1 MNDKLLSQLATMK
14 EQKIKPNFAELA
26 RKFDCDY
33 RTVKK
38 YYEGYEGKPKT
49 RDKPSKLDQYGD
61 LIESKLSIKGTSIRG
76 VYEYMIDNDYEVGS
90 YSNFSKYIKQKG
102 LKPKEKSVGHP
113 RFETL
118 PGTQAQVDW
127 KENIKLSSRSGE
139 VFLFNVFNLE
149 LGYSRFNH
157 LVYSKSKDQYEV
169 FRSMISAFKR
179 IGGIPQEIVF
189 DNMRTAAS
197 ISKNGRT
204 VNPLMSRFARDCNFK
219 VILCKPRHSYTKGKV
234 EARNKI
240 IDWIRVYDRDFENE
254 SHLIEIIEKINKK
267 MNEYVCQATNQPP
280 LLLLQKETE
289 YLNPIPPKSVLD
301 IYQAPYQA
309 VVGKDALVYFKGNK
323 YSVRPAL
330 IGQNVS
336 YEALENK
343 LYIYYN
349 EKLETIH
356 EIKPL
361 GQKSI
366 SYQPEHYGEL
376 MTPHFKDIDEL
387 DDVIET
393 NLKNFD
399 KLLGD

>member
-179 IGGIPQEIVF
+179 IGGIPQKIVF

-240 IDWIRVYDRDFENE
+240 IDWIRVYDRDFEDE

>member
-240 IDWIRVYDRDFENE
+240 IDWIRVYDRDFEDE